1 MPTGDIFPRSELL
14 KAYKNWIG
22 KPLCIDHK
30 SNSVDHVR
38 GVIVDTYYDK
48 LHDRV
53 IALAA
58 IDKVN
63 YADLARKVATGY
75 ANSVSMGVGVSKAI
89 CSDCGKVAQV
99 EQDFCNHM
107 RTKTGYGEINIGLN
121 PIELSIVV
129 NGADPKAKIKQVL
142 ASANFVRKA
151 LDNEDNKSDLVDELK
166 NKFDEIKTKLDD
178 LGSKIDSL
186 EDQEEENFDETGD
199 NEVGHISSSSESMH
213 EAETENVNNTG
224 FGQGVRADKQ
234 ELLQKLAS
242 VETNLNNLM
251 KDLKRF
257 NEEQM
262 SVKKAYFQGGGD
274 VNEPTPGKPKYDK
287 EEADLIRN
295 NDDKQMVG
303 QMDTGPVDGMHPG
316 PESVGMNELERKK
329 MLARAEVDER
339 RIRRAA
345 ALKDAKER
353 ILGAKES
360 FAQATGTVKDMKAGQ
375 ALASASVCLRD
386 KHGNKTLAGQVATVS
401 DQLKM
406 NGIGAGSLHQI
417 LQALKMYSTDPIVMN
432 GVVELERVLNT
443 KQASNNTGTMK
454 REGYFQ
460 GGGEANEPTPGK
472 VKYKKE
478 DSDSIRDKEDKQMT
492 GEKPFPNVGPVDG
505 EFPGDKKKKEML
517 SRADKLSAR
526 FVKSADAYGD
536 LDKGSSAWQVF
547 LNDKLVMTASVNELT
562 SNKSEILYEAVAN
575 KEFATKMLEK
585 IRSVGLDGAKRL
597 YKQAQTPPAPPPPA
611 PDMGMGMDM
620 GAPPP
625 ADPGAPVDQ
634 AGAEGDPKEKV
645 NSAVTTL
652 ENAVSDLKEGLTA
665 LNGEQPQVATDVD
678 LNAMPKAAARE
689 LAPLKQMRVKLNS
702 GLRAGFKKAIAKI
715 TEQLEELNTV
725 KEIYASPVS
734 NDQKEYISVIVDDSL
749 KAATQSTKE
758 AKELLAAFV
767 KYAKGTE
774 ALIKRAEMAEDEMP
788 KDFEDELHNSDE
800 SALGELDQK
809 MKEEDHVDLED
820 SMDSGDLDSESGDSD
835 QEVEDA
841 LREMGLGEDSNMD
854 DDSDEDMFDHGNHD
868 DVTEEDS
875 DEDELFNHGDM
886 DSMPEDDDS
895 GMADD
900 MVMVPVKKDQVADML
915 PKAAFNLNTKEGR
928 AQYRAKLASDAVKFS
943 DMLGKAHPKGGTTV
957 DFDVKPSNKGDH
969 FEDLEEAHKVMLDVA
984 KASPKVRK
992 DAEEIYKLVS
1002 SGELDAN
1009 QVDDL
1014 VAQGVDAEAVK
1025 YYKEYFG
1032 EADGGSEFASELV
1045 KDHAKASTEKDM
1057 ETYRVKLARA
1067 YDLAYEMVSR
1077 ELIPSD
1083 NQAVTAQVNEIMTW
1097 NDEGFA
1103 SMKKVIARH
1112 SVSSLKK
1119 EGSFPTVG
1127 LMDSANYAPKVD
1139 EDFTDLL
1146 SKALSNASRRM
1157 F

>member
-1 MPTGDIFPRSELL
+1 
-14 KAYKNWIG
+14 
-22 KPLCIDHK
+22 
-30 SNSVDHVR
+30 
-38 GVIVDTYYDK
+38 
-48 LHDRV
+48 
-53 IALAA
+53 
-58 IDKVN
+58 
-63 YADLARKVATGY
+63 
-75 ANSVSMGVGVSKAI
+75 MGVGVSKAI

-151 LDNEDNKSDLVDELK
+151 LDSENFKSDLVDELK

-186 EDQEEENFDETGD
+186 EDQEEENFDEIGD

-213 EAETENVNNTG
+213 EAETESVNNTG

-274 VNEPTPGKPKYDK
+274 VNEPTLGKPKYEK
-287 EEADLIRN
+287 ENSDSIRDG
-295 NDDKQMVG
+295 DDKQMVG

-345 ALKDAKER
+345 ALKDAKEK

-360 FAQATGTVKDMKAGQ
+360 FAQMSGVVKDMKAGQ
-375 ALASASVCLRD
+375 ALANASVCLRD
-386 KHGNKTLAGQVATVS
+386 KHGNKTLAGQVAQIS

-406 NGIGAGSLHQI
+406 NGISAGSLGQV
-417 LQALKMYSTDPIVMN
+417 LQTLKMYSTDPTVMN
-432 GVVELERVLNT
+432 GIVELERVLNT

-460 GGGEANEPTPGK
+460 GGGDANEPTPGK

-547 LNDKLVMTASVNELT
+547 LNDKLVMTASVDELT

-611 PDMGMGMDM
+611 PDMEMDM
-620 GAPPP
+620 GAAPP

-702 GLRAGFKKAIAKI
+702 ELRAGFKKAIAKI

-774 ALIKRAEMAEDEMP
+774 ALIKRAEMAEEEMP
-788 KDFEDELHNSDE
+788 SDFEDEHHMDSGKSD
-800 SALGELDQK
+800 LDELDEK
-809 MKEEDHVDLED
+809 MKEEEEEVNLSD
-820 SMDSGDLDSESGDSD
+820 SMDSVDSD
-835 QEVEDA
+835 QEVENA
-841 LREMGLGEDSNMD
+841 LKEMGLGEDSNMD
-854 DDSDEDMFDHGNHD
+854 DDSDEDMFGHD
-868 DVTEEDS
+868 DHDVVTDDS

-886 DSMPEDDDS
+886 ESMSDDDS
-895 GMADD
+895 DMADD

-1002 SGELDAN
+1002 SGELNAN

-1032 EADGGSEFASELV
+1032 EADGGAEFASELV
-1045 KDHAKASTEKDM
+1045 KDHVKASAEKDM

-1067 YDLAYEMVSR
+1067 YDLAYDMVSR
-1077 ELIPSD
+1077 ELLPND
-1083 NQAVTAQVNEIMTW
+1083 NQAVTAQVNEIMKW
-1097 NDEGFA
+1097 NDEGFT
-1103 SMKKVIARH
+1103 SMKKVIAKH
-1112 SVSSLKK
+1112 PVSSLKK
-1119 EGSFPTVG
+1119 EGSFPVVG
-1127 LMDSANYAPKVD
+1127 LMDSANYAPKAD
-1139 EDFTDLL
+1139 EDFTELL
-1146 SKALSNASRRM
+1146 SKALSGAGRRM